1 MKSHPSRGILKKKA
15 NSAVWYK
22 LAKQIN
28 VEREQLRRLI
38 QIHSRL
44 LANCTS
50 QSPNDIELSA
60 LAALL
65 HSFYTGVENIF
76 KRVAVELDGD
86 APRGEAWHRQLLD
99 SIATSTNGRGALI
112 SESLRDTLSE
122 YLAFRHVF
130 RQAYSFD
137 LRWEKMSALVLNCE
151 ATFQRLETE
160 LEAFLQSRS

>member
-1 MKSHPSRGILKKKA
+1 MWH
-15 NSAVWYK
+15 K

-44 LANCTS
+44 LANCAS
-50 QSPNDIELSA
+50 QPPNEIELSA

-76 KRVAVELDGD
+76 KRVAVELDGET
-86 APRGEAWHRQLLD
+86 PHGEAWHRQLLD
-99 SIATSTNGRGALI
+99 SMATSTKVHGALI

-160 LEAFLQSRS
+160 LEAFLRTAP

>member
-1 MKSHPSRGILKKKA
+1 VSH
-15 NSAVWYK
+15 K

-38 QIHSRL
+38 EIHRRL
-44 LANCTS
+44 LANCAS
-50 QSPNDIELSA
+50 QAPNNIELSA

-65 HSFYTGVENIF
+65 HSFYTGIENIF
-76 KRVAVELDGD
+76 KRVAIELDGA

-99 SIATSTNGRGALI
+99 SMAAATKDRRALI
-112 SESLRDTLSE
+112 SKSLHETLSE

-137 LRWEKMSALVLNCE
+137 LRWEKMTKLVLNCE
-151 ATFQRLETE
+151 ETFGRLENE
-160 LEAFLQSRS
+160 LEAFMLESS

>member
-1 MKSHPSRGILKKKA
+1 MI
-15 NSAVWYK
+15 
-22 LAKQIN
+22 
-28 VEREQLRRLI
+28 E
-38 QIHSRL
+38 IHSSL
-44 LANCTS
+44 LANCAS
-50 QSPNDIELSA
+50 RPPNEIELSA

-76 KRVAVELDGD
+76 KRVAIELDGE

-99 SIATSTNGRGALI
+99 AMAAPTSLRRALI
-112 SESLRDTLSE
+112 SESLCDNLSE

-151 ATFQRLETE
+151 RTFRRLEAE
-160 LEAFLQSRS
+160 LEAFLQTEP

>member
-1 MKSHPSRGILKKKA
+1 MSP
-15 NSAVWYK
+15 K

-44 LANCTS
+44 LANCSS
-50 QSPNDIELSA
+50 QPPSEIELSA

-76 KRVAVELDGD
+76 KRVAVELEGE

-99 SIATSTNGRGALI
+99 SMAVPTKLRGPLI

-151 ATFQRLETE
+151 NTFRQLEAE
-160 LEAFLQSRS
+160 LEVFLQKFL

>member
-1 MKSHPSRGILKKKA
+1 MWH
-15 NSAVWYK
+15 K

-28 VEREQLRRLI
+28 VEREQLRRLF
-38 QIHSRL
+38 QIHSHL
-44 LANCTS
+44 IANCDS
-50 QSPNDIELSA
+50 QPPNEIELSA

-65 HSFYTGVENIF
+65 HSFYTGIENIF
-76 KRVAVELDGD
+76 KRVAVELDGG

-99 SIATSTNGRGALI
+99 VMAASTSIRAALI
-112 SESLRDTLSE
+112 SESLRDSLSE

-151 ATFQRLETE
+151 ATFRRLEDE
-160 LEAFLQSRS
+160 LEDFLRESAQHLPL

>member
-1 MKSHPSRGILKKKA
+1 
-15 NSAVWYK
+15 VWPK

-38 QIHSRL
+38 AIHSQL
-44 LANCTS
+44 LAHCAS
-50 QSPNDIELSA
+50 EAPNDIELSA

-76 KRVAVELDGD
+76 KRVAVELDGE
-86 APRGEAWHRQLLD
+86 APRGDAWHRQLLD
-99 SIATSTNGRGALI
+99 ATAAPTSLRVALI
-112 SESLRDTLSE
+112 SESLHETLSE

-137 LRWEKMSALVLNCE
+137 LRWDKMSALVLNCE
-151 ATFQRLETE
+151 TTFRRLETE
-160 LEAFLQSRS
+160 LEAFLQIES

>member
-1 MKSHPSRGILKKKA
+1 MWA
-15 NSAVWYK
+15 K
-22 LAKQIN
+22 LARQIN

-38 QIHSRL
+38 EIHSRL
-44 LANCTS
+44 IANCAS
-50 QSPNDIELSA
+50 QPPNEIELSA

-65 HSFYTGVENIF
+65 HSFYTGIENIF
-76 KRVAVELDGD
+76 KRVVIELDGE

-99 SIATSTNGRGALI
+99 AVANPTTVRGALI

-137 LRWEKMSALVLNCE
+137 LRWEKMSTLVLNCE
-151 ATFQRLETE
+151 PTFRRLETE
-160 LEAFLQSRS
+160 LEVFLQELS

>member
-1 MKSHPSRGILKKKA
+1 
-15 NSAVWYK
+15 VWHK

-38 QIHSRL
+38 EIHSRL
-44 LANCTS
+44 LANCASET
-50 QSPNDIELSA
+50 PNDIELSA

-76 KRVAVELDGD
+76 KRVAIELDGE

-99 SIATSTNGRGALI
+99 AMVAPAKLRGALI

-137 LRWEKMSALVLNCE
+137 LRWDKMSALVLNCE
-151 ATFQRLETE
+151 TTFRRLETGVGSV
-160 LEAFLQSRS
+160 LANRAVGLPGKD

>member
-1 MKSHPSRGILKKKA
+1 MWH
-15 NSAVWYK
+15 K

-38 QIHSRL
+38 EIHSRL
-44 LANCTS
+44 LAICAH
-50 QSPNDIELSA
+50 QPPNEIELSA

-76 KRVAVELDGD
+76 KRVAVELDGE

-99 SIATSTNGRGALI
+99 SMAISTKVRGALI

-137 LRWEKMSALVLNCE
+137 LRWEKMSALVINCE
-151 ATFQRLETE
+151 ATFRRLETE
-160 LEAFLQSRS
+160 LEAFLRTAP

>member
-1 MKSHPSRGILKKKA
+1 MWP
-15 NSAVWYK
+15 K

-38 QIHSRL
+38 AIHSKL
-44 LANCTS
+44 LVNCAS
-50 QSPNDIELSA
+50 QIPNDIELSA

-76 KRVAVELDGD
+76 KRVAVELDGKT
-86 APRGEAWHRQLLD
+86 PRGEAWHRQLLD
-99 SIATSTNGRGALI
+99 VMAASTRVRGALI

-151 ATFQRLETE
+151 ATFRLLETE
-160 LEAFLQSRS
+160 LEAFLQSTP

>member
-1 MKSHPSRGILKKKA
+1 MWH
-15 NSAVWYK
+15 K

-28 VEREQLRRLI
+28 VEREQLNHLVE
-38 QIHSRL
+38 IHSRL
-44 LANCTS
+44 IAKCGS
-50 QSPNDIELSA
+50 EAPNDVELSA

-76 KRVAVELDGD
+76 KRIAIELDGEV
-86 APRGEAWHRQLLD
+86 PRGEAWHRELLD
-99 SIATSTNGRGALI
+99 AMTRPTKNRAAVI

-137 LRWEKMSALVLNCE
+137 LRWDKMSDLVLNCE
-151 ATFQRLETE
+151 PSLRHLETE
-160 LEAFLQSRS
+160 LEAFLRTAP

>member
-1 MKSHPSRGILKKKA
+1 
-15 NSAVWYK
+15 
-22 LAKQIN
+22 
-28 VEREQLRRLI
+28 LI
-38 QIHSRL
+38 EIHSSL
-44 LANCTS
+44 LANCAS
-50 QSPNDIELSA
+50 RPPNEIELSA

-76 KRVAVELDGD
+76 KRVAIELDGE

-99 SIATSTNGRGALI
+99 AMAAPTSLRRALI
-112 SESLRDTLSE
+112 SESLCDNLSE

-151 ATFQRLETE
+151 RTFRRLEAE
-160 LEAFLQSRS
+160 LEAFLQTEP